1 MSRNKVL
8 IVTYYWPPSGGAA
21 GQRILKFAKYLPHFG
36 IEPVI
41 LTVENPTYPIIDES
55 LALNIPKS
63 IKVFKTKSLEPYSIY
78 AYFTKKPVSEVAKPT
93 IILKDTKNWKNRI
106 GTFIRANFF
115 IPDARVGWTLSAK
128 SKAKE
133 LVSKYDIDTVIT
145 TGPPHSTHF
154 VGKYLKKIKKIK
166 WIADFRDPWS
176 EIHYN
181 QYLPR
186 TLLAKKIDLLYEKTI
201 LKNADD
207 VIVVSNSMAKLQNKI
222 YPRKYTVITNGFDPD
237 DFEEIKHENY
247 SNEILTI
254 RHVGSIGETS
264 VPYNF
269 FEALN
274 KLDQKL
280 NYRLEFIGNVHPKIQ
295 QLINKYSLNDRI
307 SIKPYL
313 PHRQAIKAMQESDLL
328 LLVIPNARNNELIL
342 TGKLFDYI
350 GSQTPVMLIGPC
362 RGDAA
367 LIIDE
372 LKQGNCFEHEDTESM
387 YHYLAKV
394 LGDSLYLEPKSVDS
408 DVESHPYS
416 RITLTR
422 KLAGLIQ

>member
-1 MSRNKVL
+1 MSQNKVL
-8 IVTYYWPPSGGAA
+8 IVTYYWPPSGGA
-21 GQRILKFAKYLPHFG
+21 GVQRILKFAKYLPHFG

-55 LALNIPKS
+55 LALNIPEG

-78 AYFTKKPVSEVAKPT
+78 AYFMKKPVSEIAKPT
-93 IILKDTKNWKNRI
+93 IILKDAKNWKNRV

-115 IPDARVGWTLSAK
+115 IPDARVGWTLYAK

-133 LVSKYDIDTVIT
+133 IVSKYDIETVIT

-154 VGKYLKKIKKIK
+154 VGKYLKKTKNLK

-181 QYLPR
+181 QFLPR
-186 TLLAKKIDLLYEKTI
+186 TILAKKIDLSYEKTI
-201 LKNADD
+201 LKNADE
-207 VIVVSNSMAKLQNKI
+207 VIVVSNSMAKLQNDI
-222 YPRKYTVITNGFDPD
+222 YPRKYRVITNGFDPD
-237 DFEEIKHENY
+237 DFEEIKHEGY
-247 SNEILTI
+247 SNEIFTI

-269 FEALN
+269 FEALSQLDN
-274 KLDQKL
+274 KF
-280 NYRLEFIGNVHPKIQ
+280 NYRLEFIGNVHPNIQ
-295 QLINKYSLNDRI
+295 QLIDKYGLNDKI
-307 SIKPYL
+307 FIKPYL

-328 LLVIPNARNNELIL
+328 LLVIPNTRNNELIL

-350 GSQTPVMLIGPC
+350 GSQTPIMLIGPC

-372 LKQGNCFEHEDTESM
+372 LRQGNCFEHKDTKSM
-387 YHYLAKV
+387 CHFLSKL
-394 LGDSLYLEPKSVDS
+394 LGDRLYSESKSVIS
-408 DVESHPYS
+408 DVENHSYS
-416 RITLTR
+416 RVTLTS
-422 KLAGLIQ
+422 KLADLIQ